1 MVSEGRALEGHQEQE
16 RLELLLQ
23 PEVPSESPVGVGP
36 PDAVPGIPDAD
47 DHGGGGRGVLVG
59 RSRGQEGRR
68 LDLDLDRDHRGAG
81 EGGAVDPGIPGRC
94 REGVGS
100 GEGARCLQREGIY
113 YILYY
118 IIYYICPTTDIKR
131 SERIE

>member
-1 MVSEGRALEGHQEQE
+1 MVSEGRALERHQEQE

-100 GEGARCLQREGIY
+100 GEGARRGHL
-113 YILYY
+113 LY
-118 IIYYICPTTDIKR
+118 IILFPFGEGLCPTVDIKR
-131 SERIE
+131 AKRIE